1 VNKDADDARP
11 QNKPEVYRL
20 DLVKPK
26 RRVMDSQRQRAE
38 LEENLPV
45 AQEKSPV
52 RPENQRFQV

>member
-1 VNKDADDARP
+1 M
-11 QNKPEVYRL
+11 

-26 RRVMDSQRQRAE
+26 RRVMDSQRQQAE
-38 LEENLPV
+38 LEEKLLV